1 MAAKDSLGGQFW
13 GPGGKMFH
21 VSSVEN
27 RQGIET
33 EGLRPGP
40 AVALGANQPVDV
52 KAHGVYVSEE
62 PLLLAGSQHSPDYDV
77 YAVDT
82 QNLPSMPDESSAI
95 DRAHRSR
102 FIPGSIPPERI
113 QRITGEAREQVN
125 AWRTRGGRPDEH
137 PFKS

>member
-1 MAAKDSLGGQFW
+1 MAARDSLGGQFW

-21 VSSVEN
+21 VSGVEN
-27 RQGIET
+27 RESIET
-33 EGLRPGP
+33 EGLRAGLS
-40 AVALGANQPVDV
+40 VALGVNEPALPG
-52 KAHGVYVSEE
+52 ARGVYVSEE

-82 QNLPSMPDESSAI
+82 QNLPSVPDESSAI

-102 FIPGSIPPERI
+102 FIPGSIPPERV

-137 PFKS
+137 PFQG